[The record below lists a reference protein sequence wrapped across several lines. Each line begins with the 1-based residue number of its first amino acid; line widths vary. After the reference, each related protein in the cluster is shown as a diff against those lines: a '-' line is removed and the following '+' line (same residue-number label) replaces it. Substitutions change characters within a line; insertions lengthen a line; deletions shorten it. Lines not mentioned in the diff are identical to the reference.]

1 MHLPA
6 YLYGM
11 QQQQTGA
18 EFMWIPLPASESCI
32 DDALPL

>member
-11 QQQQTGA
+11 QHQTGA
-18 EFMWIPLPASESCI
+18 EFMWIQLPTSESCI